1 MQPPSQYILEGLL
14 AILREKQLTTSAL
27 AKQVGKSK
35 REVKSI
41 LSGQT
46 PLTVDD
52 LSTITQALDIKDA
65 DLQRFM
71 NVPISTQDLDDDEHE
86 SDDLVIEMTKTDDV
100 EADENWVPN
109 PVGVHSMQALKLGF
123 ALGCNLFFIANTQD
137 LQDSGI
143 PEAVLKQYGD
153 KLPIRLDSE
162 YFHHYRP
169 EYFDDGLEIRL
180 SFDAVYTCFF
190 PWHVFEQVTF
200 FVDDDEVE
208 ANAPVIK
215 GPTLRII
222 D

>member
-1 MQPPSQYILEGLL
+1 MQSPSQYILEGLL

-71 NVPISTQDLDDDEHE
+71 NVPITQDLDDEEHE
-86 SDDLVIEMTKTDDV
+86 SDALVMEMTKTDEV
-100 EADENWVPN
+100 EPEENWVPN
-109 PVGVHSMQALKLGF
+109 PVGVHSMQALKVGF
-123 ALGCNLFFIANTQD
+123 ALGCNLFFIANTRD

-208 ANAPVIK
+208 ANDPVIK